1 MKYTNLYAK
10 ESNLETSPC
19 CSSPLT
25 ATRALAP
32 TIRGPIAAKSIHFY
46 DDVVDEDVHHPEV
59 IIDDEIQVKER
70 SNSNLRNAIAVAAP
84 SVAMMTIASF
94 AMPAVSNAITV
105 ADISGIAGGASASAS
120 AWIDSL
126 TDSGFY
132 QAFSL
137 VFLSEIGDKT
147 FFVAALLAA
156 KLSRFISFVGSL
168 GALAV
173 MTVISV
179 IIGQVFHA
187 VPAGIA
193 NGIPLDDVAAVL
205 AFTYFGI
212 KILSEALED
221 NDGEKSAMDEE
232 FEEAEETVEGSDTI
246 LKASAGAQI
255 ASIFALVFAAEFGDR
270 SFLATIALSA
280 AQNPVSVA
288 AGGIAAHGVATGIAV
303 IGGAYISKYV
313 SEKVIGIIGGS
324 LFLIFAVTTAFGIF

>member
-1 MKYTNLYAK
+1 MNL
-10 ESNLETSPC
+10 
-19 CSSPLT
+19 
-25 ATRALAP
+25 
-32 TIRGPIAAKSIHFY
+32 Y
-46 DDVVDEDVHHPEV
+46 DDVVNDEVHHPEV
-59 IIDDEIQVKER
+59 IIDDGIQLRER
-70 SNSNLRNAIAVAAP
+70 SNSQMRNAIAIVAP
-84 SVAMMTIASF
+84 SVAMMTIASL

-105 ADISGIAGGASASAS
+105 ADISSIAGGASASAS
-120 AWIDSL
+120 AWLDGL

-187 VPAGIA
+187 VPAGVA

-246 LKASAGAQI
+246 FKSSAGAQI

-324 LFLIFAVTTAFGIF
+324 LFLIFAVTTALGIF

>member
-1 MKYTNLYAK
+1 MFNIEK
-10 ESNLETSPC
+10 ESNFYTCTC

-25 ATRALAP
+25 ATRASTPA
-32 TIRGPIAAKSIHFY
+32 IRGPLAAKSIHCY
-46 DDVVDEDVHHPEV
+46 DDVVDDEVHHPEV
-59 IIDDEIQVKER
+59 IIDDGIQVREK
-70 SNSNLRNAIAVAAP
+70 SNSHMRNAIAIVAP

-94 AMPAVSNAITV
+94 ALPTVSNAITV
-105 ADISGIAGGASASAS
+105 ADISSIAGGASASAS

-193 NGIPLDDVAAVL
+193 NGVPLDDVAAVL

-313 SEKVIGIIGGS
+313 SEKVIGIIGGT
-324 LFLIFAVTTAFGIF
+324 LFLVFAVTTAVGIF